1 MTDVEIIAAQQLV
14 IDQLQKRVKKL
25 TRRLKEK
32 KKYELQ
38 FLINAGCTPA
48 YIEAID
54 EKDRKVMEED
64 CSKTSTFNN
73 DKG

>member
-38 FLINAGCTPA
+38 FFINAGCTQE
-48 YIEAID
+48 YFEAID
-54 EKDRKVMEED
+54 EIDRNVMEED

-73 DKG
+73 K